1 MYDIV
6 IIGAGI
12 AGLNAARLLNKPG
25 KKICIIEKSN
35 RIGGLIHTKHINV
48 TKKKKSKIKKKN
60 KTLKHNKKSKIKYEA
75 GGAVVYSYQKNMKK
89 LIEKFNIE
97 THKLPIDRKGIY
109 DRHHKD
115 FWDGKPR
122 RSPLD
127 KRSTNRYFLLLDKLF
142 KYMESKGD
150 NYCRKFTLEQI
161 ALEILSFE
169 DIRFIEFCYGYANEF
184 RLANAVVAKKILKT
198 NYSIQKIFLYSKKA
212 ILIFPNYL

>member
-1 MYDIV
+1 
-6 IIGAGI
+6 
-12 AGLNAARLLNKPG
+12 
-25 KKICIIEKSN
+25 
-35 RIGGLIHTKHINV
+35 
-48 TKKKKSKIKKKN
+48 
-60 KTLKHNKKSKIKYEA
+60 
-75 GGAVVYSYQKNMKK
+75 MKK
-89 LIEKFNIE
+89 LIDKYNIE

-184 RLANAVVAKKILKT
+184 RLANAVVAKEK
-198 NYSIQKIFLYSKKA
+198 Y
-212 ILIFPNYL
+212 

>member
-1 MYDIV
+1 M
-6 IIGAGI
+6 
-12 AGLNAARLLNKPG
+12 LQ
-25 KKICIIEKSN
+25 
-35 RIGGLIHTKHINV
+35 
-48 TKKKKSKIKKKN
+48 KKKPKIKKKN

-89 LIEKFNIE
+89 LIDKYNIE

-198 NYSIQKIFLYSKKA
+198 NYSIQKIFLYSKKV
-212 ILIFPNYL
+212 ILIFPKLFIILLKKMSN